1 MMPGDEEHTTMAAL
15 SREECLQLLAGH
27 ATGVGRIAIPGERPD
42 ILPVNF
48 VVDTRQ
54 QVVFRTE
61 EGKKLD
67 AAVRGRFVAFEVDTV
82 DPEWRRGWSVVV
94 RGWAEEVTDPD
105 ELEQVRALPLTSWA
119 PGTRGHYVRIRP
131 EVISGRRI
139 G

>member
-1 MMPGDEEHTTMAAL
+1 MPLGTVRVTLAAGQVKPL
-15 SREECLQLLAGH
+15 AVGVSRATIRKLAAARAFSIE
-27 ATGVGRIAIPGERPD
+27 AT
-42 ILPVNF
+42 
-48 VVDTRQ
+48 
-54 QVVFRTE
+54 VVFRTE

-82 DPEWRRGWSVVV
+82 DPEWRRGWSVVI

-105 ELEQVRALPLTSWA
+105 ELEQVRARPLTSWA